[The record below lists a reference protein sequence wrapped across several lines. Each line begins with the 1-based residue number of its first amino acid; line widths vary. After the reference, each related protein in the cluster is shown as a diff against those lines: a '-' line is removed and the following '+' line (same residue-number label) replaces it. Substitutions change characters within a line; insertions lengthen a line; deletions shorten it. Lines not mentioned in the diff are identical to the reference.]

1 MTKYCSSNSSVIFP
15 LWNKKYFNQKLPT
28 QQAKLSPC
36 NSTMNLLISV
46 FCIVDVLVLGRLTC
60 STLLEPPSRSQR
72 AATLQKIF
80 GPNMSRFWS
89 AYHLFKRKSDF
100 HVRRRLLPRLLPT
113 PFLKTMVEFRGK
125 KLEQCS

>member
-1 MTKYCSSNSSVIFP
+1 
-15 LWNKKYFNQKLPT
+15 
-28 QQAKLSPC
+28 
-36 NSTMNLLISV
+36 MNLLISV

-100 HVRRRLLPRLLPT
+100 HVRRLLPRLLPT

-125 KLEQCS
+125 KLEQCSQS